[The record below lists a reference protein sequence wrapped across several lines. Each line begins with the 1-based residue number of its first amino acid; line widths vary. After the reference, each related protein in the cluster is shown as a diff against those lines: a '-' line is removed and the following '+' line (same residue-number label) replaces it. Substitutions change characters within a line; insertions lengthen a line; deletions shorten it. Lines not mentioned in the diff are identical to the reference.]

1 MLSKI
6 AAITFY
12 FLCFLLACNGPEKKT
27 AEDPAPDKLPAASK
41 NSDAFNQK
49 FEKLLASYY
58 ALKDAMVEYDTA
70 AANASSR
77 NIAGYANSL
86 PTDEIKTDATGAVR
100 ETAKN
105 YTGTISSAAN
115 GLLTR
120 NTIPEK
126 KKEFQVISDALY
138 GLAGTVNYDRQI
150 IYHQRC
156 PMAFNDDTE
165 AFWLSN
171 NSDIVNPY
179 LGKKHP
185 KYKAAMIECGEV
197 TDSLGFSRD

>member
-6 AAITFY
+6 TIIALYIF
-12 FLCFLLACNGPEKKT
+12 CLLSACNGPDKKAGEITLSNSQQT
-27 AEDPAPDKLPAASK
+27 AGN
-41 NSDAFNQK
+41 NSAAFNQS
-49 FEKLLASYY
+49 FEKLLISYY

-70 AANASSR
+70 VANASAR
-77 NIAGYANSL
+77 QIAGYANGL
-86 PTDEIKTDATGAVR
+86 QTDSIKSDAAGNAL

-115 GLLTR
+115 GLLKK
-120 NTIPEK
+120 NTIPEM
-126 KKEFQVISDALY
+126 KKEFQVISDAMY
-138 GLAGTVNYDRQI
+138 GLAGTVKYDRQK

-171 NSDIVNPY
+171 NSKIVNPY
-179 LGKKHP
+179 LGRKHP
-185 KYKAAMIECGEV
+185 KYRDAMLECGEV
-197 TDSLGFSRD
+197 TDSLGFSKD

>member
-6 AAITFY
+6 AAITIY
-12 FLCFLLACNGPEKKT
+12 FSWFLLACNGTDNNTTENT
-27 AEDPAPDKLPAASK
+27 ASNSPRAVSN
-41 NSDAFNQK
+41 NSDAFNQL
-49 FEKLLASYY
+49 FERLLVSYY
-58 ALKDAMVEYDTA
+58 ALKDALVEYDTA

-77 NIAGYANSL
+77 EIAVYANSL
-86 PTDEIKTDATGAVR
+86 QTDEIKPEEAGAVT

-115 GLLTR
+115 GLIEK

-126 KKEFQVISDALY
+126 KKEFQVISDALF
-138 GLAGTVNYDRQI
+138 GLAGTVKYDRQK

-171 NSDIVNPY
+171 NSNIVNPY

-185 KYKAAMIECGEV
+185 KYRAAMLECGEV
-197 TDSLGFSRD
+197 TDSLGFSIN

>member
-1 MLSKI
+1 MFLKFLLVILS
-6 AAITFY
+6 Y
-12 FLCFLLACNGPEKKT
+12 CFLSACNGPEKKA
-27 AEDPAPDKLPAASK
+27 AENTAPDNIPAASK
-41 NSDAFNQK
+41 NSDAFNQS

-77 NIAGYANSL
+77 EIANYANSL
-86 PTDEIKTDATGAVR
+86 QTDEIKTDATGAVR

-105 YTGTISSAAN
+105 YTGTINSAAN
-115 GLLTR
+115 GLLKK
-120 NTIPEK
+120 NNIQEK
-126 KKEFQVISDALY
+126 KKEFQVISDAMY
-138 GLAGTVNYDRQI
+138 GLAGTVKYDRQI

-171 NSDIVNPY
+171 NSNIVNPY

-185 KYKAAMIECGEV
+185 KYKAAMLECGEV
-197 TDSLGFSRD
+197 KDSLGFSKD

>member
-1 MLSKI
+1 MFLKFLSVI
-6 AAITFY
+6 LSCY
-12 FLCFLLACNGPEKKT
+12 FLSACNGPENKVVENT
-27 AEDPAPDKLPAASK
+27 VSNNQQVASK
-41 NSDAFNQK
+41 NSDAFNQS

-77 NIAGYANSL
+77 ELADYASSL
-86 PTDEIKTDATGAVR
+86 PTDEIKSDAAVR

-115 GLLTR
+115 GLLTK
-120 NTIPEK
+120 NNIPEK
-126 KKEFQVISDALY
+126 KKEFQVISDAMY
-138 GLAGTVNYDRQI
+138 GLAGTVKYDRQV

-171 NSDIVNPY
+171 NSNIVNPY

-185 KYKAAMIECGEV
+185 KYKAAMLECGEV
-197 TDSLGFSRD
+197 TDSLGFSKD